1 MTEVLVFGCFV
12 EFDVD
17 VGGGRRQA
25 VSGLV
30 HNSELTWQY
39 CEDARTIIK
48 VTFHCNLLTSYNL
61 AFPP

>member
-1 MTEVLVFGCFV
+1 MTDVPPFGCFM

-17 VGGGRRQA
+17 VGGGRRQP

-39 CEDARTIIK
+39 CDDARTIIK
-48 VTFHCNLLTSYNL
+48 VILHCLSLEPSLSL
-61 AFPP
+61 AIF

>member
-1 MTEVLVFGCFV
+1 MTDVPVFGCFM

-17 VGGGRRQA
+17 VGGGRRQP

-48 VTFHCNLLTSYNL
+48 VTCHCLSLET
-61 AFPP
+61 